1 MAKICF
7 KSPCAALL
15 IVGGLVDCLGD
26 VLVPRSTPCS
36 TSTAAAT
43 TSSEQVEGRHRLR
56 RAHHHHQGHH
66 QGQHHHCRTG
76 QVLDK
81 IYLFLSIVEVRK
93 LAQTDTW
100 WLLVALIDVGHFR
113 KQKG

>member
-15 IVGGLVDCLGD
+15 IVGGLVDRLGD
-26 VLVPRSTPCS
+26 VLVPRSTPCT
-36 TSTAAAT
+36 TSTTTA

-81 IYLFLSIVEVRK
+81 IYLSFSEHRRG
-93 LAQTDTW
+93 AQ
-100 WLLVALIDVGHFR
+100 VGPD
-113 KQKG
+113 